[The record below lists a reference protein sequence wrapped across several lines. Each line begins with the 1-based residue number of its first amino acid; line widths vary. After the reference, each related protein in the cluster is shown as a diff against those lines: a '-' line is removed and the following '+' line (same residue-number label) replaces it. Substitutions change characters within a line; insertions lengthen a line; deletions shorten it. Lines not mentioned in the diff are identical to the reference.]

1 MPRSQRIAMLA
12 IAAIIAVV
20 AVIALGTGG
29 DDETPAADRRTA
41 QRTATTP
48 QTSTDDAS
56 DDTAAAPQAAP
67 APKPKPKPPLLTAAT
82 ARTLTYNKGDTVVFR
97 VRNSSAEEVHVHGYD
112 IARDLPAGK
121 TITLRFTAD
130 LEGIYEVELEQS
142 GTPLG

>member
-1 MPRSQRIAMLA
+1 MLA

-20 AVIALGTGG
+20 AVVALGTGG

-56 DDTAAAPQAAP
+56 DDTAAAPQATP
-67 APKPKPKPPLLTAAT
+67 APKPKPPLLTAAT

-121 TITLRFTAD
+121 TITLRFKAD

-142 GTPLG
+142 GTPLGSIQVEP